1 MYNQNSNKMEEE
13 ELLINGKFNNKHSK
27 YKSIKYT
34 NVTLLILFYFLE
46 VIAAESE
53 GQTPNILGV
62 AITFFIARYFI
73 REIFKKNPDF
83 NYKILKTFGV
93 YLSVFIIKNIILV
106 LILVLLGVEI

>member
-46 VIAAESE
+46 VIFAEVD
-53 GQTPNILGV
+53 GQTPSILGV
-62 AITFFIARYFI
+62 FITFFIARYFI

>member
-1 MYNQNSNKMEEE
+1 MEEE
-13 ELLINGKFNNKHSK
+13 EILINGKFNNKHSK

-34 NVTLLILFYFLE
+34 NVTLFILFYFLE
-46 VIAAESE
+46 VIFADLD
-53 GQTPNILGV
+53 GQTANILGV

-93 YLSVFIIKNIILV
+93 YLGVFIIKSIILTIILV
-106 LILVLLGVEI
+106 SLGAEI